1 MKYKIMKNHLFLY
14 ALLIITVLLMVGCST
29 GIPQLPINNLPGDEA
44 DQENQD
50 EATGVPRVVF
60 IELFNTEG
68 CASSKVVNPIMEE
81 IVAEYENTVVILVE
95 EAGWGIY
102 STEETSERFK
112 WYFSDKSELHTPSV
126 CFDGLNQLFAE
137 GLSLGGGGNSGNSG
151 NENVGDA
158 GDNEDPEI
166 VEVDIT
172 KPVITGSRDPL
183 PNSFGWN
190 NTDVT
195 VSFSCV
201 DTNPVKFAF
210 KINTVAGKTLTKEG
224 KNQSATNTG
233 VLIDAAG
240 NTADPVTDA
249 NINIDKTPPKVVINL
264 PDTGLGTGVY
274 LLNEVANATWSA
286 TDALSGV
293 ASPASGTVSID
304 TSSLGTKTFTL
315 PAGTAKDKADNSSLE
330 VMIPYSVIEDTEE
343 PETENPQKWSGL
355 TGFVEW
361 YGSVAGAAGTWL
373 ANGFTEARDVRNY
386 LDTANVNGSK
396 AAVIAAKAKGINFI
410 WGVGSGGTT
419 ITANNWPNFR
429 QAILDAAQWAQDN
442 GVYEFQLGNE
452 EELHVDGTTMTV
464 AQIIANLKDVATDV
478 KKIFTNGNVSYSMSW
493 DNEIW
498 RATGKGDLDI
508 IGLNVYKGSDIGT
521 FDDYWKEQISDNYN
535 KFGSEMYIS
544 EFNVSATNIEH
555 YSTDEAVQ
563 AAGITEMI
571 DYIKNIGIERALF
584 YSWHDYSGGLFG
596 VVKADGTY
604 RLLWSQALL
613 NSGSAQIAAVPAK
626 TAIVSSLTNAVALIP
641 K

>member
-1 MKYKIMKNHLFLY
+1 MKNHLFLY
-14 ALLIITVLLMVGCST
+14 ALLIITVLLMVGCT
-29 GIPQLPINNLPGDEA
+29 PGIPQLPIDNLQGDEA

-60 IELFNTEG
+60 IELFNTDG

-158 GDNEDPEI
+158 GDNEDPET

-240 NTADPVTDA
+240 NTADPVTVS
-249 NINIDKTPPKVVINL
+249 NINIDKTPPKVTITL
-264 PDTGLGTGVY
+264 PGTGEYV
-274 LLNEVANATWSA
+274 LNQSILATWSA
-286 TDALSGV
+286 ADALSGV
-293 ASPASGTVSID
+293 DSSVSGSVSID
-304 TSSLGTKTFTL
+304 TSSVGTKTFTL
-315 PAGTAKDKADNSSLE
+315 PAGTAKDKAGNSSLE
-330 VMIPYSVIEDTEE
+330 VTKSYTVISDAED
-343 PETENPQKWSGL
+343 
-355 TGFVEW
+355 
-361 YGSVAGAAGTWL
+361 
-373 ANGFTEARDVRNY
+373 
-386 LDTANVNGSK
+386 
-396 AAVIAAKAKGINFI
+396 
-410 WGVGSGGTT
+410 
-419 ITANNWPNFR
+419 
-429 QAILDAAQWAQDN
+429 QWAQDN
-442 GVYEFQLGNE
+442 GFYEFQIGNE
-452 EELHVDGTTMTV
+452 EEYHNDDDTMTD
-464 AQIIANLKDVATDV
+464 AQLITNLKAVATDV
-478 KKIFTNGNVSYSMSW
+478 QEIFTNGNVSYSCGNSNIGDW
-493 DNEIW
+493 VT
-498 RATGKGDLDI
+498 AGKGDLDI
-508 IGLNVYKGSDIGT
+508 MASNVYMTWGAGHPEDWEDMIDDLVGAFGT
-521 FDDYWKEQISDNYN
+521 DGTYLT
-535 KFGSEMYIS
+535 
-544 EFNVSATNIEH
+544 EFSLNTDSLDS

-563 AAGITEMI
+563 AAAVTEMI
-571 DYIKNIGIERALF
+571 EYIKASGMERALF

-596 VVKADGTY
+596 VLKDDGTY

-613 NSGSAQIAAVPAK
+613 NSESIKFATVPAK
-626 TAIVSSLTNAVALIP
+626 TTTVSLPNTIALLP

>member
-1 MKYKIMKNHLFLY
+1 MKNHLFLY
-14 ALLIITVLLMVGCST
+14 ALLIITVLLMVGCT
-29 GIPQLPINNLPGDEA
+29 PGIPQLPIDNLQGDEA

-60 IELFNTEG
+60 IELFNTDG

-81 IVAEYENTVVILVE
+81 IVAE
-95 EAGWGIY
+95 
-102 STEETSERFK
+102 
-112 WYFSDKSELHTPSV
+112 
-126 CFDGLNQLFAE
+126 
-137 GLSLGGGGNSGNSG
+137 

-158 GDNEDPEI
+158 GDNEDPET

-508 IGLNVYKGSDIGT
+508 IGLNVYKGSDIVT

-604 RLLWSQALL
+604 RLLWNQALL
-613 NSGSAQIAAVPAK
+613 DSEPVKFATVLTK
-626 TAIVSSLTNAVALIP
+626 TATISLPNIITLIP
-641 K
+641 IITR